1 MNLLDFLQRLL
12 GRQSPSAD
20 TARERLQLVLAHDRS
35 DLNPDLLEQMRR
47 EILEVVQRYVEID
60 LEGGDVNLSTEN
72 QITALVANLPIKRA
86 LPQPLP
92 QDAGNSQDAGNPAA
106 ADADADASD
115 AGPGQEADPEAPPTA
130 AAGGAPPG
138 SSITDTPPVVDPESS
153 PRVAPVPAWVSPE
166 NP

>member
-1 MNLLDFLQRLL
+1 MNLLDCLQRLL
-12 GRQSPSAD
+12 GRQPPSAD

-86 LPQPLP
+86 LPRPLP
-92 QDAGNSQDAGNPAA
+92 EEDGGGDDPGASSGGDPASA
-106 ADADADASD
+106 K
-115 AGPGQEADPEAPPTA
+115 
-130 AAGGAPPG
+130 AAGDPPAPAG
-138 SSITDTPPVVDPESS
+138 EGVNSSSACSTEERIHESAPE
-153 PRVAPVPAWVSPE
+153 REGFERIAPVPAWVAPE
-166 NP
+166 GS